1 MNVLIVDDHRMIV
14 DDLIDEI
21 GELIPHAEC
30 FGASGGEEALA
41 LSQTVSFDVALLD
54 IDMPGMDGLT
64 LAKKL
69 AALRPLI
76 NIIFVTGYREYA
88 LESYE
93 VYASGFLLKPVSTK
107 KLKSAF
113 ENLRHP
119 IPELSRRAEV
129 DHYAGGAVIG
139 KKIEHYRMMRGMSR
153 EQLAQIMGV
162 SRQTVYRWESGQRLP
177 DVVVFV
183 KLAQVL
189 EVELSEFGRFD

>member
-1 MNVLIVDDHRMIV
+1 M
-14 DDLIDEI
+14 
-21 GELIPHAEC
+21 
-30 FGASGGEEALA
+30 
-41 LSQTVSFDVALLD
+41 
-54 IDMPGMDGLT
+54 
-64 LAKKL
+64 
-69 AALRPLI
+69 I

-119 IPELSRRAEV
+119 VPELSRRAEA